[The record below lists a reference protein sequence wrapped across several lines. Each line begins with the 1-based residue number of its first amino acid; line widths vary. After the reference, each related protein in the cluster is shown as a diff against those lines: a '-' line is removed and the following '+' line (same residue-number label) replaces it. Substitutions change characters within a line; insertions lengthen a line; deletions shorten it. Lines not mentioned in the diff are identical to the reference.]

1 MMSGKGSDYRHARE
15 AEGLSLRCLL
25 LLEQLLPVE
34 RTAFLLHHVFG
45 RSRSETAR
53 IVGVSEDTLQRLLLR
68 ARRVMRAAKQTI
80 EAERK
85 QRQHVTARFLAAVR
99 NGDVDQVAE
108 LLAPDAVAYGD
119 AQTPTAGQRALAD
132 LLGHLSDELA
142 ADRVELSLEVSDGVV
157 RTVRWTNRIP
167 QDGRLAGA

>member
-1 MMSGKGSDYRHARE
+1 MMSGKGSDCRHARE
-15 AEGLSLRCLL
+15 AEDLSLRCLV

-45 RSRSETAR
+45 RNRSETAR
-53 IVGVSEDTLQRLLLR
+53 MVGVSEDTLQRLLLR
-68 ARRVMRAAKQTI
+68 VRAVLRAAKQTM

-119 AQTPTAGQRALAD
+119 AQTPTARQRALAN

-142 ADRVELSLEVSDGVV
+142 ADRVEMSLEIREGLVQ
-157 RTVRWTNRIP
+157 TMQTTNRKLS
-167 QDGRLAGA
+167 GSS